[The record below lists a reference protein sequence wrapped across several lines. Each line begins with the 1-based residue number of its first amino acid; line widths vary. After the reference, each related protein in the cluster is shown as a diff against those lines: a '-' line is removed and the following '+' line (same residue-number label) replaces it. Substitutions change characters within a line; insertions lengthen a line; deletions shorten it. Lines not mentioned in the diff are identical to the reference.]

1 MKVFT
6 FVLAVL
12 AMACPEPLLFAN
24 DDLVK
29 IHYKGS
35 DVLAKHLVKGDM
47 NLYVSNQYEEK
58 KVFGPKYRKQKT
70 VYVKRYFLKFKDQ
83 IEKVTPYNYK
93 KILKKCLPNAP
104 ELHRRLGKPGF
115 RYENLPSIVR
125 YYNEFR
131 IPDLTPQ
138 EVPDALQV
146 EMQKKRD

>member
-29 IHYKGS
+29 IHYKGT
-35 DVLAKHLVKGDM
+35 DLLAKQLVKGHL
-47 NLYVSNQYEEK
+47 NLFVSNQYEKK
-58 KVFGPKYRKQKT
+58 KVFGPMYRKHKS
-70 VYVKRYFLKFKDQ
+70 VYVKRYFLQSGDK
-83 IEKVTPYNYK
+83 IEKVSPYNYK
-93 KILKKCLPNAP
+93 KVLKRFLPNAP

-115 RYENLPSIVR
+115 RYENISSIVR

-131 IPDLTPQ
+131 IPELADPENPDLPQ
-138 EVPDALQV
+138 L
-146 EMQKKRD
+146 EMRKK